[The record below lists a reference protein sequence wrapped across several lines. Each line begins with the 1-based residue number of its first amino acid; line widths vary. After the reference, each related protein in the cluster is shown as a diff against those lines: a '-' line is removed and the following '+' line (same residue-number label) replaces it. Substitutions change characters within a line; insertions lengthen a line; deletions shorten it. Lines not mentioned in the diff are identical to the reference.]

1 MPFLHSLIA
10 VEPTGVVLEAFV
22 PYPELKV
29 NGEAVRTSEL
39 RDGDQV
45 AIGPFEFTLHG
56 TPASTA
62 TGISDEPVGAVE
74 SEADIELADLHTLSA
89 SELVARIESA
99 EDDIARND
107 ELQQPG
113 AAALLAAIRNAGA
126 RLPEVGAADIEEA
139 EAELLSDLTGI
150 TQELEQR
157 LTLLRE
163 QEHEQNARAEA
174 LLSAQDR
181 LAEQLR
187 LAALSLSQ
195 EQARV
200 RASA

>member
-1 MPFLHSLIA
+1 MR
-10 VEPTGVVLEAFV
+10 VL
-22 PYPELKV
+22 
-29 NGEAVRTSEL
+29 
-39 RDGDQV
+39 
-45 AIGPFEFTLHG
+45 
-56 TPASTA
+56 
-62 TGISDEPVGAVE
+62 
-74 SEADIELADLHTLSA
+74 
-89 SELVARIESA
+89 
-99 EDDIARND
+99 
-107 ELQQPG
+107 
-113 AAALLAAIRNAGA
+113 
-126 RLPEVGAADIEEA
+126 ADIEEA